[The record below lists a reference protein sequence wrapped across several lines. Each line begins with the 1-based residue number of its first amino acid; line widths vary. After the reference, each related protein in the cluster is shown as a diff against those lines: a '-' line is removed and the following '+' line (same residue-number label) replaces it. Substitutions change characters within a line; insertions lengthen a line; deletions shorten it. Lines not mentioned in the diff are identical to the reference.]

1 MLNLPYYKDLR
12 AVNLLNDDETQ
23 EIIKIVWATGYCG
36 GGMRGARRGREGE
49 GGRVGCGVRGARR
62 LELCPR
68 PQGVRAW
75 RSTRRGDAC
84 GARRGTNEGLG
95 VAALGRGESGCQ
107 ESIGKS

>member
-1 MLNLPYYKDLR
+1 MDYYINREDGSIKNTTGSKVEKPFFTIMGIEEFKKRSDLPYYKDLR
-12 AVNLLNDDETQ
+12 VVNLLNDDETQ

-68 PQGVRAW
+68 PQGVRA
-75 RSTRRGDAC
+75 
-84 GARRGTNEGLG
+84 
-95 VAALGRGESGCQ
+95 
-107 ESIGKS
+107 

>member
-49 GGRVGCGVRGARR
+49 GAGWRC
-62 LELCPR
+62 ELW
-68 PQGVRAW
+68 G
-75 RSTRRGDAC
+75 
-84 GARRGTNEGLG
+84 
-95 VAALGRGESGCQ
+95 AALGIASRAAGRADLA
-107 ESIGKS
+107 KHPAR